1 MDQKLSSY
9 LKRLRNSYP
18 DKSFPNFCSKYSGDI
33 KTKRILAVLQDP
45 GGSGPVKTNECSIA
59 KNEDPTAKRTQ
70 KLLKTLR
77 VSPYEVL
84 FWNFYPFFGWHGSK
98 TTTSDKLEW
107 AKELRRLALK
117 LKNLKVIVV
126 LGGVAW
132 DGMRYFSPIPGVPII
147 WTPHPS
153 NRGVLHEH
161 NKDLLRRG
169 WKAARTLAQ
178 G

>member
-1 MDQKLSSY
+1 MDQKLSRY
-9 LKRLRNSYP
+9 LDRLRNSYP
-18 DKSFPNFCSKYSGDI
+18 RKRFPNFCSTYSGDI

-45 GGSGPVKTNECSIA
+45 GGSGPKKTNECSIA
-59 KNEDPTAKRTQ
+59 KNKDPTAKRT
-70 KLLKTLR
+70 KELLENLR
-77 VSPYEVL
+77 INPYEVL

-98 TTTSDKLEW
+98 TTTPDKLVW

-117 LKNLKVIVV
+117 LENLKVIVV
-126 LGGVAW
+126 SGRVAW

-147 WTPHPS
+147 WTPHAS
-153 NRGVLHEH
+153 NRGVQQEQGE
-161 NKDLLRRG
+161 DLLRRG